1 MERKSSP
8 ASPSG
13 SSALTPFHFLLLS
26 SQQVAASSPLRHR
39 VEPLCPPL
47 SSPCIVVPCAVVVSS
62 PVQPS
67 SCRAP
72 WQRNRA
78 SKKLGDILI
87 VASITKALSESGGTR
102 NLSPSLKLTHSII
115 LNVLSNPSL
124 HPSNKLHFF
133 LWSRSHSS
141 SPPPSVAAY
150 TTLFCTLS
158 HPAHLHHVPALLHS
172 LNQDSLLLDSHSFKL
187 LLNASI
193 LSFNFDLA
201 LQLLDYMQ
209 DLGSNLQPHIYSSV
223 LVALIRKNQ
232 VPLALSIFFKLLDST
247 TDGFDSNTTNEL
259 LVSLRK
265 ASMKVEFK
273 QVFDRLREKKGFYFD
288 TWGYNICIYAFGCW
302 GDLGASLTLFKEMK
316 LKEKE
321 KELLDYGSCGH
332 TCSPVELDLCTYN
345 SLISVLC
352 KVGRVN
358 DALKVFQELKEGS
371 GHEPD
376 EFTYRILVQGC
387 SKTYR
392 VHDATMIFNE
402 MQNNR
407 FRPDPVIY
415 NSMLDGLFKAR
426 KVTEACQLFEK
437 MVEEGTKASCW
448 TYNILVD
455 GLLKNGRPKAAYTL
469 FCDLKKKGQFVDGV
483 TDVRIFAITYSI
495 IVLQFC
501 RKGQLEEALQLVE
514 EMESR
519 GFVVD
524 LTTITSLLI
533 SIHRHGRWVWTDRLM
548 RHVRE
553 SDLVLSVLKWKVGM
567 EASLKNPKSK
577 RKNYSPMFPSKGDF
591 SDVMS
596 FITNAQ
602 DVTLDSQHD
611 SDFQDKESSGNKFDE
626 WSSSPHLDKLA
637 KSLLST
643 SQLFTPS
650 RAQRV
655 QEKGPDSF
663 DIDMVNTFLSIF
675 LAKGKL
681 SLACKLFEIFTDAG
695 VDPVSYTFNSMMSS
709 FVKRGYFTE
718 ALAILNQMGE
728 NLCPTDIA
736 TYNMIIQSLGK
747 MGRADLTSAILDRLL
762 KQGGYLDVD
771 MYNTL
776 INVLEKAGRIDEANN
791 FFEQM
796 KSSGIN
802 PDVVTYNT
810 LIESHSKARR
820 LKDAYKF
827 LKMMLD
833 AGCPPNHVTDMTL
846 DYLGKEIDKMRYQK
860 ASILSLID
868 DAS

>member
-1 MERKSSP
+1 M
-8 ASPSG
+8 
-13 SSALTPFHFLLLS
+13 
-26 SQQVAASSPLRHR
+26 VDW
-39 VEPLCPPL
+39 
-47 SSPCIVVPCAVVVSS
+47 
-62 PVQPS
+62 
-67 SCRAP
+67 

-102 NLSPSLKLTHSII
+102 NLPPSLKLTHSIV

-141 SPPPSVAAY
+141 APPPSAAAY
-150 TTLFCTLS
+150 SSLFRTLS

-172 LNQDSLLLDSHSFKL
+172 LKQDSLLLDSRSFKL
-187 LLNASI
+187 LLDASI
-193 LSFNFDLA
+193 LSAKFDLA
-201 LQLLDYMQ
+201 LQLLDYLQ
-209 DLGSNLQPHIYSSV
+209 DLGGNLQPQIYNSV
-223 LVALIRKNQ
+223 LVALVRKNQ

-247 TDGFDSNTTNEL
+247 DDGFDSNTANEL

-265 ASMKVEFK
+265 AGMKVEFK
-273 QVFDRLREKKGFYFD
+273 QVFDRLREKKGFAFD

-316 LKEKE
+316 LKEEE
-321 KELLDYGSCGH
+321 KESLDYRSGGH
-332 TCSPVELDLCTYN
+332 ACSSVGPDLCTYN

-392 VHDATMIFNE
+392 VHNATLIFNE
-402 MQNNR
+402 MQYNG
-407 FRPDPVIY
+407 FRPDTVVY

-426 KVTEACQLFEK
+426 KLTEACQLFEK
-437 MVEEGTKASCW
+437 MIEEGVKASCW

-455 GLLKNGRPKAAYTL
+455 GLLKNGRPEAAYTL

-483 TDVRIFAITYSI
+483 TYSI

-501 RKGQLEEALQLVE
+501 REGQLEEALQLVE

-524 LTTITSLLI
+524 LVTITSLLI
-533 SIHRHGRWVWTDRLM
+533 SIHRHGRWDWTDRLM

-553 SDLVLSVLKWKVGM
+553 SDLVLSVLKWKAGM

-577 RKNYSPMFPSKGDF
+577 RDDYSPMFPSKGDF

-602 DVTLDSQHD
+602 DVTLDSQHG
-611 SDFQDKESSGNKFDE
+611 SNFQDKESSVNKIDE
-626 WSSSPHLDKLA
+626 WSSSPHMDKLA
-637 KSLLST
+637 ESSLST

-718 ALAILNQMGE
+718 AWAILNQMGE

-747 MGRADLTSAILDRLL
+747 MGRADLASAVLDRLL
-762 KQGGYLDVD
+762 KQGGYLDVV
-771 MYNTL
+771 MYNTF
-776 INVLEKAGRIDEANN
+776 INALGKAGRIDEANK

-810 LIESHSKARR
+810 LIEIHSKAGR

-833 AGCPPNHVTDMTL
+833 AGCPPNHVTDTTL
-846 DYLGKEIDKMRYQK
+846 DYLGREIDKLRYQR
-860 ASILSLID
+860 ASILSERD
-868 DAS
+868 DTS

>member
-1 MERKSSP
+1 M
-8 ASPSG
+8 
-13 SSALTPFHFLLLS
+13 
-26 SQQVAASSPLRHR
+26 VDW
-39 VEPLCPPL
+39 
-47 SSPCIVVPCAVVVSS
+47 
-62 PVQPS
+62 
-67 SCRAP
+67 

-87 VASITKALSESGGTR
+87 VASITKALSKSGGTR

-133 LWSRSHSS
+133 FWSRSHSS
-141 SPPPSVAAY
+141 SLPPSVAAY
-150 TTLFCTLS
+150 SALFCTLS

-172 LNQDSLLLDSHSFKL
+172 LKQDSLLLDSHSFKL
-187 LLNASI
+187 LLDASI
-193 LSFNFDLA
+193 LSSNFDLA

-223 LVALIRKNQ
+223 LVALVRKNQ

-247 TDGFDSNTTNEL
+247 ADGFDSNTANEL

-302 GDLGASLTLFKEMK
+302 GDLGASLILFKEMK

-321 KELLDYGSCGH
+321 ELLDYGSRGH
-332 TCSPVELDLCTYN
+332 TYSSVGPDLCTYN

-376 EFTYRILVQGC
+376 KFTYRILVQGC

-392 VHDATMIFNE
+392 VHDAIVIFNE
-402 MQNNR
+402 MQKNG

-455 GLLKNGRPKAAYTL
+455 GLLKNGRPEAAYTL

-483 TDVRIFAITYSI
+483 TYSI

-501 RKGQLEEALQLVE
+501 REGQLEEALQLVE

-533 SIHRHGRWVWTDRLM
+533 SIHRHGRWDWTDRLM

-553 SDLVLSVLKWKVGM
+553 SDLVLSVLKWKAGM

-577 RKNYSPMFPSKGDF
+577 RKDYSPMFPSKGDF
-591 SDVMS
+591 SDVLS

-602 DVTLDSQHD
+602 DVTLDSQHG

-637 KSLLST
+637 ESALST

-650 RAQRV
+650 HAQRV
-655 QEKGPDSF
+655 QEKGLDSF

-675 LAKGKL
+675 LDKGKL

-695 VDPVSYTFNSMMSS
+695 VDPVCYTFNSMMSS

-736 TYNMIIQSLGK
+736 TYNMIIQSLGR
-747 MGRADLTSAILDRLL
+747 MGRADLASAVLDRLL

-771 MYNTL
+771 MYNTI
-776 INVLEKAGRIDEANN
+776 INVLGKAGRIDGANN

-810 LIESHSKARR
+810 LIEIHSKAGR

-833 AGCPPNHVTDMTL
+833 AGCPPNHVMDTTL
-846 DYLGKEIDKMRYQK
+846 DYLGKEIK
-860 ASILSLID
+860 
-868 DAS
+868 

>member
-1 MERKSSP
+1 M
-8 ASPSG
+8 ADW
-13 SSALTPFHFLLLS
+13 
-26 SQQVAASSPLRHR
+26 
-39 VEPLCPPL
+39 
-47 SSPCIVVPCAVVVSS
+47 
-62 PVQPS
+62 
-67 SCRAP
+67 
-72 WQRNRA
+72 WQRKCP
-78 SKKLGDILI
+78 SKKLKVGDILI
-87 VASITKALSESGGTR
+87 VAAITKALSESGGTR
-102 NLSPSLKLTHSII
+102 NLSPSLKLTNSII
-115 LNVLSNPSL
+115 LSVLSNPSL

-141 SPPPSVAAY
+141 SPPPSAAAY
-150 TTLFCTLS
+150 SSLFRTLS
-158 HPAHLHHVPALLHS
+158 RPTHLHHVPALLHS
-172 LNQDSLLLDSHSFKL
+172 LKQDSLLLDSRSFKL
-187 LLNASI
+187 LLYASI
-193 LSFNFDLA
+193 LSSNIDLA

-209 DLGSNLQPHIYSSV
+209 DHGTNLEPHIYNSV
-223 LVALIRKNQ
+223 LVALVRKNQ
-232 VPLALSIFFKLLDST
+232 VPLALSIFFKLLDSNV
-247 TDGFDSNTTNEL
+247 DGFDSNAANEL
-259 LVSLRK
+259 LVALRK
-265 ASMKVEFK
+265 AGMKMEFI
-273 QVFDRLREKKGFYFD
+273 QVFDKLREKKGFAFD

-302 GDLGASLTLFKEMK
+302 GDLGASLTLFKEIK

-321 KELLDYGSCGH
+321 FLDFGSCGAA
-332 TCSPVELDLCTYN
+332 CSSVGPDLCTYN

-402 MQNNR
+402 MQNNG
-407 FRPDPVIY
+407 FCPDTVVY
-415 NSMLDGLFKAR
+415 NSLLDGLFKAK

-437 MVEEGTKASCW
+437 MVEEGVKASCW
-448 TYNILVD
+448 TYNILID
-455 GLLKNGRPKAAYTL
+455 GLLKNGRPEAAYTL

-483 TDVRIFAITYSI
+483 TYSI

-501 RKGQLEEALQLVE
+501 REGQLEEALQLVE

-519 GFVVD
+519 GFIVD
-524 LTTITSLLI
+524 LVTITSLLI
-533 SIHRHGRWVWTDRLM
+533 SIHRHGRWDWTERLM

-553 SDLVLSVLKWKVGM
+553 SDTVLSVLKWKAGM
-567 EASLKNPKSK
+567 EASLNNPKSK
-577 RKNYSPMFPSKGDF
+577 REDYSPMFPSKGEF
-591 SDVMS
+591 SDIMS
-596 FITNAQ
+596 FITNAR
-602 DVTLDSQHD
+602 DVTPDLHHTSK
-611 SDFQDKESSGNKFDE
+611 FQDKESSSSKIDE
-626 WSSSPHLDKLA
+626 WSSSSHMDKLA
-637 KSLLST
+637 DHIESSLST

-695 VDPVSYTFNSMMSS
+695 VDPVSYTFNSIMSS
-709 FVKRGYFTE
+709 FVKRGYFSE
-718 ALAILNQMGE
+718 AWAILNQMGE

-747 MGRADLTSAILDRLL
+747 MGRADLASAVLDRLL
-762 KQGGYLDVD
+762 KQGGYLDVV

-776 INVLEKAGRIDEANN
+776 INALGKAGRIDEANK

-810 LIESHSKARR
+810 LIEIHSKAGR

-833 AGCPPNHVTDMTL
+833 AGCPPNHVTDTTL
-846 DYLGKEIDKMRYQK
+846 DYLGKEIDKLRYQR
-860 ASILSLID
+860 ASILSERED
-868 DAS
+868 PSRT

>member
-1 MERKSSP
+1 M
-8 ASPSG
+8 
-13 SSALTPFHFLLLS
+13 
-26 SQQVAASSPLRHR
+26 VDW
-39 VEPLCPPL
+39 
-47 SSPCIVVPCAVVVSS
+47 
-62 PVQPS
+62 
-67 SCRAP
+67 

-87 VASITKALSESGGTR
+87 VASITKALSKSGGTR

-133 LWSRSHSS
+133 FWSRSHSS
-141 SPPPSVAAY
+141 SLPPSVAAY
-150 TTLFCTLS
+150 SALFCTLS

-172 LNQDSLLLDSHSFKL
+172 LKQDSLLLDSHSFKL
-187 LLNASI
+187 LLDASI
-193 LSFNFDLA
+193 LSSNFDLA

-223 LVALIRKNQ
+223 LVALVRKNQ

-247 TDGFDSNTTNEL
+247 ADGFDSNTANEL

-302 GDLGASLTLFKEMK
+302 GDLGASLILFKEMK

-321 KELLDYGSCGH
+321 ELLDYGSRGH
-332 TCSPVELDLCTYN
+332 TYSSVGPDLCTYN

-376 EFTYRILVQGC
+376 KFTYRILVQGC

-392 VHDATMIFNE
+392 VHDAIVIFNE
-402 MQNNR
+402 MQKNG

-455 GLLKNGRPKAAYTL
+455 GLLKNGRPEAAYTL

-483 TDVRIFAITYSI
+483 TYSI

-501 RKGQLEEALQLVE
+501 REGQLEEALQLVE

-533 SIHRHGRWVWTDRLM
+533 SIHRHGRWDWTDRLM

-553 SDLVLSVLKWKVGM
+553 SDLVLSVLKWKAGM

-577 RKNYSPMFPSKGDF
+577 RKDYSPMFPSKGDF
-591 SDVMS
+591 SDVLS

-602 DVTLDSQHD
+602 DVTLDSQHG
-611 SDFQDKESSGNKFDE
+611 SDFQDKESSG
-626 WSSSPHLDKLA
+626 
-637 KSLLST
+637 
-643 SQLFTPS
+643 
-650 RAQRV
+650 
-655 QEKGPDSF
+655 
-663 DIDMVNTFLSIF
+663 
-675 LAKGKL
+675 
-681 SLACKLFEIFTDAG
+681 
-695 VDPVSYTFNSMMSS
+695 VDPVCYTFNSMMSS

-736 TYNMIIQSLGK
+736 TYNMIIQSLGR
-747 MGRADLTSAILDRLL
+747 MGRADLASAVLDRLL

-771 MYNTL
+771 MYNTI
-776 INVLEKAGRIDEANN
+776 INVLGKAGRIDGANN

-810 LIESHSKARR
+810 LIEIHSKAGR

-833 AGCPPNHVTDMTL
+833 AGCPPNH
-846 DYLGKEIDKMRYQK
+846 
-860 ASILSLID
+860 SLLENQ
-868 DAS
+868 